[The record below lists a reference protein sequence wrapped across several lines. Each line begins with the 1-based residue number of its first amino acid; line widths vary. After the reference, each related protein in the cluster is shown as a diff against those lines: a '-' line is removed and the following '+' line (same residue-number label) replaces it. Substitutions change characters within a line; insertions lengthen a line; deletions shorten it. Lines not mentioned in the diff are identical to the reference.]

1 MFVSYGV
8 CDHGVWE
15 SGADLNLNSSS
26 TSGSGSDGED
36 YGIEKPSW
44 GRNQG
49 SPVLTTLSL
58 SLSLFSVIQN
68 APDLTAVKGWC
79 SSSYGYGQ
87 AAVAKVD
94 DAVRKKVI

>member
-1 MFVSYGV
+1 MGFG
-8 CDHGVWE
+8 E

-49 SPVLTTLSL
+49 RPVLTMLSL
-58 SLSLFSVIQN
+58 SLLLFALIYLLFN
-68 APDLTAVKGWC
+68 MGLG
-79 SSSYGYGQ
+79 
-87 AAVAKVD
+87 
-94 DAVRKKVI
+94 